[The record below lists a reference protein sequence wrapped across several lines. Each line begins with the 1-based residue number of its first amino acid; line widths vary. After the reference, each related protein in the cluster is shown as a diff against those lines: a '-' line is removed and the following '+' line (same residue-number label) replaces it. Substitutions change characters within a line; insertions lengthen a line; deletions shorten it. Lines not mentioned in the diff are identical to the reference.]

1 MRSTALTE
9 DAPTGEIFEKDTKVP
24 QEIMSQ
30 IWPPAKL
37 RDQQSEIMTAWQE
50 EPAKRHLSC
59 P

>member
-37 RDQQSEIMTAWQE
+37 RDQQSEIMTA
-50 EPAKRHLSC
+50 
-59 P
+59 